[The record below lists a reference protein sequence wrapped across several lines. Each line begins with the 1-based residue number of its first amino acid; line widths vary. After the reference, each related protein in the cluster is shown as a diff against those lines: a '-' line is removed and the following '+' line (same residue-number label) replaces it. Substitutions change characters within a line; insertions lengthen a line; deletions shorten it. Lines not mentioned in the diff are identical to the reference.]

1 MLNDRGIIHN
11 KPTLKPKT
19 HFEALKQRD
28 SLEQW
33 PSSFKGKQVT
43 SCMQDRRFIFPVVS
57 GRKREMHMPCYA
69 NISAQGRWCA
79 VFRKKCTVNS
89 MWSAHWKKR
98 VSQVTSVRL
107 KGSRQGG
114 HEFWERGLP
123 FCFLWQP
130 IRAEKE
136 SVANSVINPFITS
149 LLSPQSLVP
158 TCCSYLPLSKALAH
172 HFVLLSW
179 HCTSQVDGRPIHVPE
194 VTPALLWRC
203 CKGCWASRAPSFLHT
218 DCKGLL

>member
-1 MLNDRGIIHN
+1 MCCVQEKVHSQFNVIS
-11 KPTLKPKT
+11 P
-19 HFEALKQRD
+19 
-28 SLEQW
+28 LEEKSE
-33 PSSFKGKQVT
+33 PG
-43 SCMQDRRFIFPVVS
+43 
-57 GRKREMHMPCYA
+57 
-69 NISAQGRWCA
+69 NL
-79 VFRKKCTVNS
+79 
-89 MWSAHWKKR
+89 
-98 VSQVTSVRL
+98 SQTERL
-107 KGSRQGG
+107 KARF

-130 IRAEKE
+130 IRAEEE
-136 SVANSVINPFITS
+136 SVANSVTNPFITS

-172 HFVLLSW
+172 HFMLPSW
-179 HCTSQVDGRPIHVPE
+179 HCTSQADGRPIHVPE